1 MYNKFDNN
9 KDINLSSSFPSKT
22 PKDIKK
28 KSGILMALLPLS
40 ACGGGSSGGGAV
52 TVAPPAAAASATV
65 YGKGSLT
72 ATTST
77 LFDRT
82 LDVYGLKLLVGGAS
96 GSQEAVPDAWAH
108 KVAQSVVMLMDP
120 DGSNINV
127 TAQENMK
134 KILAGEDG
142 TWHAGTGV
150 SQRIL
155 KGTGSEYPL
164 NPLADHSDGQLNA
177 QYGSGTEALLNNIMQ
192 DMVWYKNST
201 GTINSGDGDIQE
213 LYEHILHTLHPWG
226 VRGAV
231 AGSAEALNYT
241 KVGSIDPHDANDSSW
256 KTSELYLAMKEA
268 IDNGVFDPS
277 GYASDPLNV
286 GEQFHVTA
294 VEYTYIL
301 NFSMWSM
308 GKEFWPDK
316 VNGDGALEGEWSVT
330 ASDPTGVLSENPLGH
345 ALFMKYFDPVLS
357 KPDFV
362 TLRSMFQDDDQ
373 GAPGYDTVNGT
384 VGDDALTGADGMQTL
399 SGLAGNDTLKGGG
412 GTDSLDGGTGA
423 DDLYGEGDL
432 DTFILEAGDSV
443 LSFGGAG
450 NAGTVSGF
458 DTIHDFKTGNGTS
471 NSETI
476 NTVGKSAV
484 VANTAGTD
492 GTDSTLTI
500 GGTAIKSHAITKGV
514 ISFDDAD
521 TFAGMLDIST
531 NSEVAAALD
540 YIQNQDLGN
549 AGATVGFDVGSDTF
563 LFTQGNDAG
572 GDAQDVV
579 VRLVDV
585 QIDSLIN
592 TNGKGE
598 LDLYIV

>member
-142 TWHAGTGV
+142 TWHAGLGV

-155 KGTGSEYPL
+155 KGAGSEYPL
-164 NPLADHSDGQLNA
+164 NPLADSTDGQLNA